1 MKRFKL
7 QRPLKL
13 TKLIHTLCLS
23 LLFAPSYAGAANCSF
38 FPGHHQTTI
47 TMQIPATLSIP
58 RDTPNGTV
66 IYESPSL
73 TLGPT
78 PSSYRCTNEFSYGI
92 QNNVGVSKSGDLVY
106 AIGNTGLAWQ
116 WSFRDD
122 VAIPIYP
129 SIRRQ
134 AGGYG
139 WDTTRHVLR
148 LFKIADVIDVQK
160 IPAGTLGTFHA
171 DGVSPLA
178 MATNGTTIVPQ
189 SCETPDIKVDM
200 GSHDMSSFAHNG
212 AYSEP
217 VKFDIS
223 LNNCPPGIKKVTYT
237 LKPTLTSPS
246 QNSTRGIVKLSA
258 DSTAQGVAL
267 QVLNS
272 DGNPLVLHQSYVFAD
287 YSSAG
292 GNLKIPL
299 SARYFRVAETGGNG
313 GFDKGMRAGTANAT
327 IAFVMSYL

>member
-7 QRPLKL
+7 QRLLQL
-13 TKLIHTLCLS
+13 TKMIHTLCLS

-38 FPGHHQTTI
+38 FPGHHQTTL
-47 TMQIPATLSIP
+47 TMQLPTTLSIP

-78 PSSYRCTNEFSYGI
+78 PSSYRCTNEFSYGV

-116 WSFRDD
+116 WSFREGIT
-122 VAIPIYP
+122 IPIYP
-129 SIRRQ
+129 AIRRA

-212 AYSEP
+212 AYSEL

-237 LKPTLTSPS
+237 LKPTPTSPS
-246 QNSTRGIVKLSA
+246 QNSTRGIVQLSA

-272 DGNPLVLHQSYVFAD
+272 DGNPLVLNQSYVFAD
-287 YSSAG
+287 YPSVG

>member
-7 QRPLKL
+7 QRPLQL

-23 LLFAPSYAGAANCSF
+23 LLFVSSYADAANCSF
-38 FPGHHQTTI
+38 YPGHHQTTL
-47 TMQIPATLSIP
+47 TMQVPATLSIP

-66 IYESPSL
+66 IYESPPL
-73 TLGPT
+73 RLGPT
-78 PSSYRCTNEFSYGI
+78 PSSYKCTNEFSYGV

-116 WSFRDD
+116 WSFKDNIT
-122 VAIPIYP
+122 IPIYP
-129 SIRRQ
+129 GIRRE

-139 WDTTRHVLR
+139 WDTTSHVLR
-148 LFKIADVIDVQK
+148 IIKIADVIDAQT
-160 IPAGTLGTFHA
+160 IPAGTLGVFHA

-200 GSHDMSSFAHNG
+200 GSHDISAFSSNG
-212 AYSEP
+212 TYSES
-217 VKFDIS
+217 VRFNIS
-223 LNNCPPGIKKVTYT
+223 LNNCPIGINKVTYT
-237 LKPTLTSPS
+237 LLPTSTSPA
-246 QNSTRGIVKLSA
+246 QNSTNGIVKLSA

-272 DGNPLVLHQSYVFAD
+272 DGNPFVFHQSYVFTD
-287 YSSAG
+287 YPSAG

-299 SARYFRVAETGGNG
+299 SARYFRIAETGGNG

>member
-223 LNNCPPGIKKVTYT
+223 LNNCPPSIKKVTYT

>member
-7 QRPLKL
+7 QRPLQL
-13 TKLIHTLCLS
+13 TKLIYTLCLS
-23 LLFAPSYAGAANCSF
+23 LLFAPGYAGAANCSF
-38 FPGHHQTTI
+38 YPGHHQTTI
-47 TMQIPATLSIP
+47 TMQVPATLSIP

-66 IYESPSL
+66 IYESPPL
-73 TLGPT
+73 TMGPT
-78 PSSYRCTNEFSYGI
+78 PSSYKCTNEFSYGV

-116 WSFRDD
+116 WSFKDD
-122 VAIPIYP
+122 VTIPIYP
-129 SIRRQ
+129 GIRRE
-134 AGGYG
+134 AGGFG

-148 LFKIADVIDVQK
+148 LFKIADVIDVQR

-200 GSHDMSSFAHNG
+200 GSHDMSSFAENG

-237 LKPTLTSPS
+237 LKPTPTSPS
-246 QNSTRGIVKLSA
+246 QNSTRGIVQLSA

-272 DGNPLVLHQSYVFAD
+272 DGNPLVLNQSYVFAD
-287 YSSAG
+287 YPSVG